1 MSETLRKKALKSL
14 QLLARIA
21 AADDNGY
28 AQCVSCGVVNHYKDM
43 DGGHFLPKGK
53 SSYWALEV
61 ENVHPQCKGC
71 NIYGMKYGSA
81 AQNYTVWMQEYYGKD
96 FVDEML
102 RDQRKIRKI
111 SAAEYKEMTAE
122 WNALIR
128 NHERRICQLS

>member
-28 AQCVSCGVVNHYKDM
+28 AECVSCGVVNHYKDM

-128 NHERRICQLS
+128 DHERRICL

>member
-28 AQCVSCGVVNHYKDM
+28 AECVSCGVVHHYKDM
-43 DGGHFLPKGK
+43 DGGHFLPKGR

-102 RDQRKIRKI
+102 RDQKKVRKI
-111 SAAEYKEMTAE
+111 SAAEYKKMTAE

-128 NHERRICQLS
+128 DHERRICL

>member
-28 AQCVSCGVVNHYKDM
+28 AECVSCGVVHHYKDM

-128 NHERRICQLS
+128 DHERRICL